1 MASILILG
9 GGFGGLAAAHELRAR
24 LPDDHEV
31 TVVAADD
38 RFYAGFAKLWDLV
51 GTRPLEQ
58 GTASLSTLN
67 QHGIRFIQTRI
78 ATIDPSERRIETE
91 AGSFSADFLLVA
103 LGAGPGPERF
113 LKLQG
118 PAHDLYDA
126 NELPQ
131 MRADLA
137 HLDAGTLVV
146 TILGAPYKCPP
157 APYEAALLLDE
168 HLRGRGVR
176 DAIELVVTTPQPMT
190 LPAAGPEISHF
201 VAEALKDRD
210 IELRTEQSVRA
221 IDVDSR
227 TVSFAADGQL
237 EYALLLAVP
246 QAVPPQVIVHS
257 PLAGEGGWIQP
268 DRETLLTRFERVYA
282 AGDCTASPHRRP
294 ESSPK
299 PRPASPHATSRQRST
314 AVPAIGSTA
323 RATASSSS
331 PANVPRPWR
340 AISSPSR
347 PRYGWRSPTP
357 RRSPGSRPSR
367 PSGSATGSMS
377 ASAERARTSPEQV
390 LRSCASSCYD
400 SYLVA

>member
-38 RFYAGFAKLWDLV
+38 HFYAGFAKLWDLV

-67 QHGIRFIQTRI
+67 HHGIRFVQTRI

-113 LKLQG
+113 LTLQG
-118 PAHDLYDA
+118 PAHNLYDA
-126 NELPQ
+126 NGLPQ

-157 APYEAALLLDE
+157 AHYEAALLLDE

-176 DAIELVVTTPQPMT
+176 DAIELVVTTLQPMT

-201 VAEALKDRD
+201 VAEALKDRN

-227 TVSFAADGQL
+227 TVSFAADGRL
-237 EYALLLAVP
+237 EYSLLLAVP
-246 QAVPPQVIVHS
+246 QAVPPQVIAHS

-282 AGDCTASPHRRP
+282 AGDCTASPPPKAGIFAEAEARVAARNIAAEIDGGPGDRFDGTGYCFLEFPGQRASTLEGHFFAQPP
-294 ESSPK
+294 EVRLAEPDTETFARK
-299 PRPASPHATSRQRST
+299 QAFETERLRDWLD
-314 AVPAIGSTA
+314 VGIG
-323 RATASSSS
+323 
-331 PANVPRPWR
+331 
-340 AISSPSR
+340 
-347 PRYGWRSPTP
+347 
-357 RRSPGSRPSR
+357 
-367 PSGSATGSMS
+367 
-377 ASAERARTSPEQV
+377 
-390 LRSCASSCYD
+390 
-400 SYLVA
+400 

>member
-31 TVVAADD
+31 TVLAADD

-58 GTASLSTLN
+58 GTASLSTLE
-67 QHGIRFIQTRI
+67 QHGIHFVQTRI
-78 ATIDPSERRIETE
+78 TVIEPSERRVETE

-113 LKLQG
+113 SKLHG
-118 PAHDLYDA
+118 PAHNLYDA
-126 NELPQ
+126 NELPR

-137 HLDAGTLVV
+137 HLDAGTLALA
-146 TILGAPYKCPP
+146 ILGAPYKCPP

-168 HLRGRGVR
+168 YLRGRGVR
-176 DAIELVVTTPQPMT
+176 NAIELVVTTPQPMT

-210 IELRTEQSVRA
+210 IEVRTEQRVQA

-227 TVSFAADGQL
+227 TVSFAGAAQL

-246 QAVPPQVIVHS
+246 QAVPPQVVVDS
-257 PLAGEGGWIQP
+257 ALAGEGGWIQP
-268 DRETLLTRFERVYA
+268 DRETLLTSFERVYA
-282 AGDCTASPHRRP
+282 AGDCTASPP
-294 ESSPK
+294 PK
-299 PRPASPHATSRQRST
+299 AGIFAEAEARVAARNIAAEIDGGVGDRFDGTGYCFLEFPGQR
-314 AVPAIGSTA
+314 
-323 RATASSSS
+323 
-331 PANVPRPWR
+331 
-340 AISSPSR
+340 
-347 PRYGWRSPTP
+347 
-357 RRSPGSRPSR
+357 
-367 PSGSATGSMS
+367 
-377 ASAERARTSPEQV
+377 ASALEGHFFAQPPEVRLAEPDAETFARKQAFETDR
-390 LRSCASSCYD
+390 LRDWLDVGFS
-400 SYLVA
+400 

>member
-24 LPDDHEV
+24 LPDNHEV

-58 GTASLSTLN
+58 GTASLSILE
-67 QHGIRFIQTRI
+67 QHGIHFVQTRVT
-78 ATIDPSERRIETE
+78 AIDPSERRVETE

-113 LKLQG
+113 SKLHG

-137 HLDAGTLVV
+137 DLDAGTLVV
-146 TILGAPYKCPP
+146 AILGAPYKCPP

-168 HLRGRGVR
+168 HLRGRDVR
-176 DAIELVVTTPQPMT
+176 DAIELVVSTPQPMT

-210 IELRTEQSVRA
+210 IELRTEQSVQA

-227 TVSFAADGQL
+227 SVSFAGDRQL

-246 QAVPPQVIVHS
+246 QAVPPQVVVDS

-268 DRETLLTRFERVYA
+268 DRETLHTRFERVYA
-282 AGDCTASPHRRP
+282 AGDCTASPPPKAGIFAEAGARVAARNIAAEIDGGPGDRFDGTGYCFLEFPGRRASTLEGHFFAQPP
-294 ESSPK
+294 EVRLAEPD
-299 PRPASPHATSRQRST
+299 AETF
-314 AVPAIGSTA
+314 A
-323 RATASSSS
+323 RKQAFETERLRDWLD
-331 PANVPRPWR
+331 VG
-340 AISSPSR
+340 IS
-347 PRYGWRSPTP
+347 
-357 RRSPGSRPSR
+357 
-367 PSGSATGSMS
+367 
-377 ASAERARTSPEQV
+377 
-390 LRSCASSCYD
+390 
-400 SYLVA
+400 